1 MVEFSEREPIEMN
14 QQNNLVKAVIVDDE
28 EKGIDTLKYMVKQN
42 CPNIE
47 VIATYQSSI
56 EALKDIKKLQ
66 PDLLFLD
73 IQMPNLNGLE
83 MLDILGPNTY
93 NTIFTTA
100 HDEYMLQA
108 LRLSAL
114 DFLKKPVNEEELKQA
129 IGRLELSIKINQTQ
143 IKKAIAYIDQ
153 GFEVNQHTP
162 FGIKDG
168 NIIKFIK
175 LSEIS
180 YCKSDGNF
188 TRVHLND
195 GTNIYSSYSL
205 LTIEEKLPSIYFFRC
220 HREYL
225 VNGLSIEE
233 YDKADGGSL
242 KVIGNKSIPI
252 SRGRREDFKHFIN
265 TFL

>member
-1 MVEFSEREPIEMN
+1 MVNFSEREATEMK
-14 QQNNLVKAVIVDDE
+14 QQKKIVTTVIVDDE
-28 EKGIDTLKYMVKQN
+28 LKGIDALKYMIDQN

-47 VIATYQSSI
+47 IIATYQSSI
-56 EALKDIKKLQ
+56 EALKGIKKLQ
-66 PDLLFLD
+66 PELLFLD
-73 IQMPNLNGLE
+73 IQMPNINGLE
-83 MLDILGPNTY
+83 LLDILGPIAY
-93 NTIFTTA
+93 NTIFVTA

-114 DFLKKPVNEEELKQA
+114 DYLKKPVNEEELMHA
-129 IGRLELSIKINQTQ
+129 IDRLQPNIKINQTQ

-153 GFEVNQHTP
+153 GYEINRHTP
-162 FGIKDG
+162 FGIKEG
-168 NIIKFIK
+168 NVIKFIK

-188 TRVHLND
+188 TRVYLTD

-205 LTIEEKLPSIYFFRC
+205 FTIEEKLPSIYFFRC

-233 YDKADGGSL
+233 YDRADGGSL
-242 KVIGNKSIPI
+242 KVSGNKSIPI

-265 TFL
+265 TFI